1 MIIDNRSL
9 TKLEIDFGI
18 PLSVEVENIISSG
31 DWLK

>member
-18 PLSVEVENIISSG
+18 PLSVGVENIISSG